1 MEGLKKNSE
10 PKTFK
15 YMYSRSC
22 FCVFYNYSYVFKPFN
37 KEPENLNLKDNNVID
52 RLQVVS

>member
-1 MEGLKKNSE
+1 MKGLKKNSE

-37 KEPENLNLKDNNVID
+37 KEPEN
-52 RLQVVS
+52 